1 MAGTLSESGTA
12 GEGPSGSRFFSPVQH
27 IAEEIAAPDHRH
39 GRLVELHSWQIRNGR
54 FSRRSRKSRSPCETA
69 AGYQPTDIG
78 TDLKGKAFNTS
89 TGPLADMTL
98 PEAERRAMLALFSGA
113 VGLFKNPSSHRHVAL
128 NDPQEAAEMI
138 SYASLLM
145 RIVDIRVALKQKT
158 PAPNAGP

>member
-1 MAGTLSESGTA
+1 
-12 GEGPSGSRFFSPVQH
+12 
-27 IAEEIAAPDHRH
+27 
-39 GRLVELHSWQIRNGR
+39 
-54 FSRRSRKSRSPCETA
+54 
-69 AGYQPTDIG
+69 
-78 TDLKGKAFNTS
+78 
-89 TGPLADMTL
+89 MTL